1 MLETEEKIMKKPI
14 GIACDHA
21 ALGLKDE
28 LMKHFDETGVEYVD
42 YGTYENKSCNYP
54 DYAEKV
60 CTAIREGKHELGI
73 LVCGTGI
80 GMSMAAN
87 KCKGIR
93 AAVCTDCYMAKY
105 TRLHNDANVLCM
117 GGRVIGSGL
126 ACEIVDAFL
135 GNSFEGGRHQRR
147 VDQITAIE
155 NE

>member
-1 MLETEEKIMKKPI
+1 MLETEERIMKKPI

-60 CTAIREGKHELGI
+60 CTAIHEGKHELGI

-80 GMSMAAN
+80 GMSMCAN

-93 AAVCTDCYMAKY
+93 AAVCGDHFSAEF
-105 TRLHNDANVLCM
+105 TRRHNNANVLCL
-117 GGRVIGSGL
+117 GARVIGPGVAL
-126 ACEIVDAFL
+126 QLVDVFL
-135 GNSFEGGRHQRR
+135 TTEYEGGRHEKR
-147 VDQITAIE
+147 IE
-155 NE
+155 MMTELENK